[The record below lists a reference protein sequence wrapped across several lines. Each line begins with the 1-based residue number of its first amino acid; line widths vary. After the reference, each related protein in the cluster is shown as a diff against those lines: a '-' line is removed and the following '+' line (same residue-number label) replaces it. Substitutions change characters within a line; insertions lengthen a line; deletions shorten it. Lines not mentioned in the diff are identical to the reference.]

1 MFLYDD
7 TISTNHN
14 LEKEVG
20 IVDESNLSNDFL
32 YMCESLTEA
41 KRRLIKEAILKE
53 YCLEETV

>member
-20 IVDESNLSNDFL
+20 IVDESNDFL
-32 YMCESLTEA
+32 YMCESLTAA
-41 KRRLIKEAILKE
+41 KRRLLKEAILKE